1 MLRLVMDTAGDCP
14 AEWLDE
20 YLINLI
26 PINIHFGE
34 KTFLQGVDLDNE
46 GFYQLVESSGT
57 IPKTS
62 QPTPQQFVQLYR
74 SIADPGDTILSVHV
88 TAKLSG
94 TYESAV
100 LAARELEDEYNI
112 IPFDSA
118 AGTTIQGFMLREA
131 RLMEQQ
137 GATIDEIVKRLE
149 HIRENIVLI
158 LTLDTLEYARMSGRV
173 KTLQAA
179 LASVLNVKPIALLR
193 DGILEM
199 VEKVRTRGRS
209 LDYIVDYVRQQLG
222 ERKAN
227 VAVVHARDP
236 QAGAKLETAVRQALN
251 CEMLVVNELSIGIAA
266 NLGPGTV
273 GIAAYP
279 VE

>member
-14 AEWLDE
+14 REWLDE
-20 YLINLI
+20 FKIHLI

-34 KTFLQGVDLDNE
+34 QTFLQGVDLDNE
-46 GFYQLVESSGT
+46 GFYRLVDESGT

-88 TAKLSG
+88 TSKLSG
-94 TYESAV
+94 TFASAE
-100 LAARELEDEYNI
+100 LAARELADEYNV

-118 AGTTIQGFMLREA
+118 AGTTMQGFMMRGA
-131 RLMEQQ
+131 RLMERQ
-137 GATIDEIVKRLE
+137 GASVEAIIERLE
-149 HIRENIVLI
+149 FIRANTQLV
-158 LTLDTLEYARMSGRV
+158 LTLDTLDYARMSGRV

-179 LASVLNVKPIALLR
+179 LASVLNVKPIVLLE
-193 DGILEM
+193 DGVLEM
-199 VEKVRTRGRS
+199 KDKVRTRTRS
-209 LDYIVDYVRQQLG
+209 LTYLVDFIKQRLG
-222 ERKAN
+222 GRRAN

-236 QAGAKLETAVRQALN
+236 EAGEQLTQAVREALN
-251 CEMLVVNELSIGIAA
+251 CALLVTTELSIGIAA

>member
-20 YLINLI
+20 YQINLI

-46 GFYQLVESSGT
+46 GFYQLAESSGT

-62 QPTPQQFVQLYR
+62 QPTPQQFIQLYR

-100 LAARELEDEYNI
+100 LAARELQDEYNI

-137 GATIDEIVKRLE
+137 GATIDEIIKRLE

-158 LTLDTLEYARMSGRV
+158 LALDTLEYARMSGRV

-193 DGILEM
+193 DGILDM

-209 LDYIVDYVRQQLG
+209 LDYLVNYVRQQLG

-227 VAVVHARDP
+227 VAVIHARDP
-236 QAGAKLETAVRQALN
+236 QAGAKLEAAVRQALN